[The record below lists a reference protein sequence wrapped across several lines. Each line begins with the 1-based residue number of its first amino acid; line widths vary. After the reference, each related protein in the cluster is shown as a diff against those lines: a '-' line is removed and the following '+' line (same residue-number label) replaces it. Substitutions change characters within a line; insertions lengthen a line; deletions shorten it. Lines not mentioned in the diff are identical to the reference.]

1 MPKGAITKE
10 QQQQKQQQQEAGNGI
25 TVK

>member
-10 QQQQKQQQQEAGNGI
+10 QQQQKQKQQEAGNGI